1 MTAAIIMLISLY
13 FSIITGIMLAVGT
26 TMAAIIIF
34 GIGMLAVLL
43 KQIMDKA

>member
-1 MTAAIIMLISLY
+1 M
-13 FSIITGIMLAVGT
+13 MLATGT
-26 TMAAIIIF
+26 AMVAILML